1 MSRIV
6 YGVDV
11 SKDWI
16 DVALTDRRVV
26 RVAMEKAALAALAL
40 DAKAAGAEV
49 LFEATGSY
57 DLPLRRALG
66 AADVAFRR
74 VNPAR
79 ARHFALS
86 QGSGAKTDAVDA
98 LMLRRMGM
106 ALSGD
111 PDQLLSKTAQ
121 ELKDLHSRRRQLT
134 QDRKRERTRRHQA
147 EAVEVLASVT
157 SVLAMLDTEI
167 ARFDALIAALIA
179 ADPALAEKAA
189 HLRSMP
195 GVGPVTVA
203 ALLAECPELGQVSDK
218 EIAALAG
225 LAPMANS
232 SGQRDGRTSSD
243 RRQIRGGRKTLRD
256 VLFMAGL
263 TACRCN
269 PTLRAFHDR
278 LKAKGKA
285 PKQAIIAVTRKL
297 LIILNAMIR
306 TQKPYEAK
314 S

>member
-26 RVAMEKAALAALAL
+26 RVAMEKEALAALAR

-49 LFEATGSY
+49 LFEATGGY

-134 QDRKRERTRRHQA
+134 QDRKRERTRRHQV

-232 SGQRDGRTSSD
+232 SGKRDGP
-243 RRQIRGGRKTLRD
+243 RQIRGGRKTLRD

>member
-157 SVLAMLDTEI
+157 AVLAMLDTEI

-232 SGQRDGRTSSD
+232 SGKRDGP
-243 RRQIRGGRKTLRD
+243 RQIRGGRKTLRD

>member
-26 RVAMEKAALAALAL
+26 RVAMEKEALAALAR

-49 LFEATGSY
+49 LFEATGGY

-98 LMLRRMGM
+98 RMLRRMGM

-134 QDRKRERTRRHQA
+134 QDRKRERTRRHQV

-232 SGQRDGRTSSD
+232 SGKRDGP
-243 RRQIRGGRKTLRD
+243 RQIRGGRKTLRD